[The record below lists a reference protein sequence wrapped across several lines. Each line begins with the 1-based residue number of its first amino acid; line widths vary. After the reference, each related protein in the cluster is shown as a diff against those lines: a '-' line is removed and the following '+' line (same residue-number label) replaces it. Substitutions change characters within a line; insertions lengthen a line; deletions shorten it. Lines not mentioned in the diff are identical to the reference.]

1 MPLKAILNSF
11 IAGLVS
17 CILAIGFK
25 YIGIY
30 LVLLSYFSSLPFFII
45 CFYYGFTG
53 LLFSGLISVF
63 IMSYITS
70 FYVGIMFCFINI
82 LPVSIILLNKT
93 KNKFNYLNFISK
105 LTLANSIIFITFSFI
120 YKDEIKIITK
130 DLTEYFSQNLKS
142 NITID
147 QSLLDLAP
155 SILIFSWSIILI
167 LNLIISRVIIT
178 KYFKNFVNFSDK
190 IINLQ
195 LQKWLIALFIFFLI
209 PASILSHENGTWFR
223 SLALI
228 YAIPITIQGLCTL
241 HTLFKKKKMG
251 NVLIYTFYSI
261 IFIIPLT
268 LPLITAIGVLEH
280 IYNFRDIEN
289 KNKVN

>member
-70 FYVGIMFCFINI
+70 LYVGIMFCFINI

-209 PASILSHENGTWFR
+209 PASILSPENGTWFR

>member
-1 MPLKAILNSF
+1 M
-11 IAGLVS
+11 
-17 CILAIGFK
+17 
-25 YIGIY
+25 
-30 LVLLSYFSSLPFFII
+30 
-45 CFYYGFTG
+45 
-53 LLFSGLISVF
+53 
-63 IMSYITS
+63 
-70 FYVGIMFCFINI
+70 
-82 LPVSIILLNKT
+82 
-93 KNKFNYLNFISK
+93 
-105 LTLANSIIFITFSFI
+105 ANSIIFITFSFI

-228 YAIPITIQGLCTL
+228 YAIPITIQGL
-241 HTLFKKKKMG
+241 
-251 NVLIYTFYSI
+251 
-261 IFIIPLT
+261 
-268 LPLITAIGVLEH
+268 
-280 IYNFRDIEN
+280 
-289 KNKVN
+289 